1 MSVQVTELTF
11 LEHLARKFDL
21 PVPEHLGMDASRA
34 EIREA
39 LGRWG
44 GKGVVKPDM
53 LTGRRGK
60 AGVITVVDDAQDA
73 VRAMR
78 VAAAAQVAGHGAR
91 TAYMVQY
98 IPAEMEIYTAIMYD
112 SRFLSP
118 SLTISLDGGVD
129 IESVDASRK
138 RTIPLDVFTGLDAY
152 QASAMLEELD
162 CPKQFNGILSRTFVS
177 FWDMFISTGLWMAE
191 INPWRVTP
199 DGRVFA
205 CDFKGMVDT
214 ANYRHNEKALQVP
227 EYPED
232 RSEFEEEMAHWNAS
246 SHRGQA
252 YVADLGGN
260 GILPIL
266 FGGGASTIILETLEE
281 YGGDPMFLSDF
292 GGNPP
297 YERMLGTIRRC
308 FKHKL
313 ADASLLLILGGK
325 ANNTR
330 IDETFRAISD
340 GLREYV
346 ERHGPI
352 DTPVIVGR
360 GGPGM
365 VQGFLILRKTLEDLK
380 MPYVIF
386 GPDTPLT
393 RVAEYAARLTDSL
406 QGNGGQKQ

>member
-11 LEHLARKFDL
+11 LDHLARKFDL
-21 PVPEHLGMDASRA
+21 PVPEHLEMGASRA
-34 EIREA
+34 EVREA
-39 LGRWG
+39 LNRWG

-60 AGVITVVDDAQDA
+60 AGAITVVDDAQDA
-73 VRAMR
+73 IRAMR
-78 VAAAAQVAGHGAR
+78 VAASAQVSGHSAR
-91 TAYMVQY
+91 TAYMVQH
-98 IPAEMEIYTAIMYD
+98 IPAELEVYTAIMYD
-112 SRFLSP
+112 SRYLSP
-118 SLTISLDGGVD
+118 SLTISLHGGVD
-129 IESVDASRK
+129 IESVDASQK

-152 QASAMLEELD
+152 QASAMLEELN
-162 CPKQFNGILSRTFVS
+162 CPKQLNGILSRTFVS
-177 FWDMFISTGLWMAE
+177 FWDLFISTGLWMAE

-214 ANYRHNEKALQVP
+214 NNYRYNEKDLQVP

-232 RSEFEEEMAHWNAS
+232 RSEFVEDMAQWNAS

-252 YVADLGGN
+252 YVADLGGTR
-260 GILPIL
+260 ILPIL

-281 YGGDPMFLSDF
+281 YGGSPMFLSDF

-297 YERMLGTIRRC
+297 YERMLGTIQRC
-308 FKHKL
+308 LEHKL

-340 GLREYV
+340 GLRDYV
-346 ERHGPI
+346 ERRGPI
-352 DTPVIVGR
+352 DIPVIVGR

-393 RVAEYAARLTDSL
+393 KVAEYAAKLTDSL
-406 QGNGGQKQ
+406 HGNGGRKR